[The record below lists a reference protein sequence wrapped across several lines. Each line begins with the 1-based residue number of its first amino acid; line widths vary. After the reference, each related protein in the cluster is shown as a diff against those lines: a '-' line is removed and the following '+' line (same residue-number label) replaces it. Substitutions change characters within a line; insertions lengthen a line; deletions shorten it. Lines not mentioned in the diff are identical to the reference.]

1 MKFENIYCL
10 CKKYYNDIL
19 KKAILRKDGETV
31 KILRE
36 DEVLYATEQLA
47 QIECLKESLGEF
59 LDNIKNVE
67 KGRW

>member
-47 QIECLKESLGEF
+47 QIECLKESLGSF
-59 LDNIKNVE
+59 WIILKMLK